1 MVLLGVPVI
10 GYFTDE
16 SDPRLIK
23 FADAANHLRE
33 EFQFHHVY
41 GADVKAFG
49 GKVGTLR
56 VVQPPHFQSKYE
68 NKVKTPFFN
77 WVQTRVSRPKES

>member
-1 MVLLGVPVI
+1 MATLFSLGVPVI

-16 SDPRLIK
+16 NDPRLIK
-23 FADAANHLRE
+23 FADAANNLRE

-49 GKVGTLR
+49 GKLGTVR
-56 VVQPPHFQSKYE
+56 MIQQPHFQSKYE
-68 NKVKTPFFN
+68 NMVKFHSI
-77 WVQTRVSRPKES
+77 V